1 MNPVRKLRN
10 TMRYNNFTI
19 KLPDYFLT
27 ETLPVDFLSGMN
39 PVRKL
44 INMNILKSNDKNS
57 QQTVLCREGVGFNSL
72 TG

>member
-1 MNPVRKLRN
+1 MNPVRKLIN
-10 TMRYNNFTI
+10 TMEYNNLTI
-19 KLPDYFLT
+19 KPLDCFLI
-27 ETLPVDFLSGMN
+27 ETLTVDFLSGMN

-57 QQTVLCREGVGFNSL
+57 QQTALRRKGVGFNSL